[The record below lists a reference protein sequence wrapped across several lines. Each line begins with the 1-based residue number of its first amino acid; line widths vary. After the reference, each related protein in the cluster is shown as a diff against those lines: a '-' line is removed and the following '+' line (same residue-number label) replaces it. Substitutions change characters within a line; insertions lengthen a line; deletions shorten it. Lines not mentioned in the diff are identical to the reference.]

1 MPRRLFHT
9 LDGLRGLAAAAV
21 VLCHTPVIFASTWS
35 PAGGYLAVDL
45 FFGLSGFVLA
55 DAYSARL
62 DAGMALSSFMW
73 KRVLRLWPLYA
84 LGLTISAAATALAI
98 AMHYAP
104 VSKLAPFLPSLFYIP
119 WFGSSQELYPLN
131 YPAWSLFYELA
142 VNLVMAA
149 TWRKLSNRVLIG
161 IVGLSALGL
170 IATAHF
176 YQSLNTGFIWP
187 EAPGALARLGFSF
200 FLGILLWRARPRLVA
215 FKLGAWVPMV
225 LLGLGLVIHP
235 SFVPR
240 GVQDLIEVFFLMP
253 AIIWMGAATQ
263 PTGRSLT
270 IFKALGA
277 ASYPLYTVHVPMLA
291 LLGAFAFHALHI
303 LPASVTSPQCLLIL
317 GGLLGFAWLLS
328 ELDTAFR
335 GWLDRSLAVFR
346 QPTAG
351 TTAPPIQSSP

>member
-21 VLCHTPVIFASTWS
+21 VLCHTPLIFAASWS
-35 PAGGYLAVDL
+35 PVGGYLAVDL

-62 DAGMALSSFMW
+62 DAGMALSGFMW

-98 AMHYAP
+98 AMYHTPA
-104 VSKLAPFLPSLFYIP
+104 SKLAPFLPALFYIP
-119 WFGSSQELYPLN
+119 WFGSGQLLYPLN
-131 YPAWSLFYELA
+131 YPSWSLFYELV

-149 TWRKLSNRVLIG
+149 TWRKLTNRVLIG

-170 IATAHF
+170 VATAYF
-176 YQSLNTGFIWP
+176 YHSLNAGFFWTQI
-187 EAPGALARLGFSF
+187 PGALARVGFSF
-200 FLGILLWRARPRLVA
+200 FLGILLWRVHPRTVSSRLS
-215 FKLGAWVPMV
+215 AWVPMV
-225 LLGLGLVIHP
+225 LLGIGLALHP
-235 SFVPR
+235 SFVSR
-240 GVQDLIEVFFLMP
+240 GVQDVIEVFFLMP

-263 PTGRSLT
+263 PTGKSLA

-291 LLGAFAFHALHI
+291 LLGAFAVHALHI
-303 LPASVTSPQCLLIL
+303 STASVTSLQCLLIL

-328 ELDTAFR
+328 ELDAAFR
-335 GWLDRSLAVFR
+335 VQLDRALASLR
-346 QPTAG
+346 QRPAG
-351 TTAPPIQSSP
+351 IAPPIESTP